1 MTSVKIRERKR
12 GSERVY
18 LFLDI
23 YHNGERKQESTGLYY
38 STQSKNKKDIK
49 LKANEI
55 RKQREQQLDGGY
67 IGKSKSEIDFILYFE
82 DFIKS
87 RGSRLTSDTY
97 TKLTSD
103 TYINT
108 LKQLKKFVSGK
119 KVKTTFDRLEHNT
132 KFFQEFADYLL
143 EQVAQNT
150 AWSYFSK
157 TKAVINNAIRERII
171 LHSPVKYIKI
181 PWQEVEKVY
190 LTIEELNRLAKT
202 ECLHPQI
209 KLAFFFSCYTGL
221 RISDIK
227 KLRWKEVKKDA
238 GGNLTLHFRQK
249 KTGGVEYFPLN
260 ETAVKIIN
268 ETIENPKI
276 IPHPESKIFMS
287 FSDTKIARTL
297 NSWVKN
303 AGIYKHISF
312 HCGRHTFAVNSL
324 AAGVDIFTV
333 SKLLGHRDLKTTL
346 VYAKIVDSKMNEA
359 VNKLPSLSF

>member
-12 GSERVY
+12 GSKKVY

-49 LKANEI
+49 QKANEI

-67 IGKSKSEIDFILYFE
+67 TGKSKSEIDFILYFE

-87 RGSRLTSDTY
+87 RGSRRPSDI
-97 TKLTSD
+97 
-103 TYINT
+103 YINA
-108 LKQLKKFVSGK
+108 LKQLKKFISGK
-119 KVKTTFDRLEHNT
+119 KIKTTFDRLENNT

-150 AWSYFSK
+150 AWSYLSK

-171 LHSPVKYIKI
+171 LQSPAKHINI

-202 ECLHPQI
+202 ECSYLHI
-209 KLAFFFSCYTGL
+209 KLSFLFSCYTGL
-221 RISDIK
+221 RLSDIK
-227 KLRWKEVKKDA
+227 KLLWKEVKNDP

-260 ETAVKIIN
+260 ETAIKLIN

-297 NSWVKN
+297 NSWVRN
-303 AGIYKHISF
+303 AKIYKHVSF

-324 AAGVDIFTV
+324 ASGVDIFTV

-346 VYAKIVDSKMNEA
+346 VYAKIVDSKLNEA
-359 VNKLPSLSF
+359 VNKLPALNI

>member
-1 MTSVKIRERKR
+1 MASVKLRERKR
-12 GSERVY
+12 KSGRVY

-23 YHNGERKQESTGLYY
+23 HQDGERKQESTGLYY

-49 LKANEI
+49 LKANEL

-67 IGKSKSEIDFILYFE
+67 LGKTKSEIDFILYFE
-82 DFIKS
+82 DFIRSK
-87 RGSRLTSDTY
+87 GFKTANEP
-97 TKLTSD
+97 
-103 TYINT
+103 YICA
-108 LKQLKKFVSGK
+108 LKQLKKFVAGK
-119 KVKTTFDRLEHNT
+119 KIKTTFDRLEHNT

-143 EQVAQNT
+143 AQVAQNS

-202 ECLHPQI
+202 ECSHPQI

-227 KLRWKEVKKDA
+227 KLRWKEVKKDPD
-238 GGNLTLHFRQK
+238 GNLTLHFRQK

-260 ETAVKIIN
+260 ETAIKIIN

-276 IPHPESKIFMS
+276 IPHPESKIFIS
-287 FSDTKIARTL
+287 FYDTLIGRALKG
-297 NSWVKN
+297 WVKN
-303 AGIYKHISF
+303 AGINKHISF
-312 HCGRHTFAVNSL
+312 HL
-324 AAGVDIFTV
+324 AGIH
-333 SKLLGHRDLKTTL
+333 LR
-346 VYAKIVDSKMNEA
+346 
-359 VNKLPSLSF
+359 

>member
-1 MTSVKIRERKR
+1 MASVKLRERKR
-12 GSERVY
+12 KSGRVY

-49 LKANEI
+49 LKANEL

-67 IGKSKSEIDFILYFE
+67 LGKTKSEIDFILYFE

-87 RGSRLTSDTY
+87 KGFKGANDQY
-97 TKLTSD
+97 TCA
-103 TYINT
+103 
-108 LKQLKKFVSGK
+108 LKQLKKFVASK
-119 KVKTTFDRLEHNT
+119 KIKTTFDRLEHNT
-132 KFFQEFADYLL
+132 KFFQGFVDYLL
-143 EQVAQNT
+143 EQVAQNS
-150 AWSYFSK
+150 AWAYLSK

-202 ECLHPQI
+202 ECLYPQI
-209 KLAFFFSCYTGL
+209 KLAFLFSCYTGL
-221 RISDIK
+221 RLSDIE
-227 KLRWKEVKKDA
+227 KLVWKDVKKDP

-249 KTGGVEYFPLN
+249 KTGGMEYFPLN

-268 ETIENPKI
+268 ETIEDPKI
-276 IPHPESKIFMS
+276 LPHPESKIFPL
-287 FSDTKIARTL
+287 FYIKKIEYTL
-297 NSWVKN
+297 KSWVKK
-303 AGIYKHISF
+303 AGIEKHVTF
-312 HCGRHTFAVNSL
+312 HCGRHTFAVISI
-324 AAGVDIFTV
+324 ASGVDIFTV

-359 VNKLPSLSF
+359 VSLLPKLIM